1 VGSNLTNK
9 FPFILCSPH
18 IAADEGHGKEL
29 MRLVKNVSLSRN
41 KQLSILPIIG
51 EEQNLNVF
59 TDLDY
64 CDDRDKRRSIPGYD
78 IFCNE
83 HQFMEIKRAEV
94 CFLMKNRG

>member
-1 VGSNLTNK
+1 MDQ
-9 FPFILCSPH
+9 
-18 IAADEGHGKEL
+18 ADEGHWKEL

-41 KQLSILPIIG
+41 KQLSIFPNIG
-51 EEQNLNVF
+51 EQQNLNVF

-83 HQFMEIKRAEV
+83 HQLHGNQTGRSVLPYEEQRLNMLQLV
-94 CFLMKNRG
+94 TL